1 MPQKIGIPRT
11 LGYYTYYP
19 LWKTFFEE
27 LGLEV
32 ITSSPTS
39 KTILDAGVK
48 EAVND
53 ACIPIKI
60 LHGHVIDLKG
70 KVDYIFLPRL
80 VSVRKFGTETFC
92 PKFLGLP
99 DMVRAAIADL
109 PEIID
114 TRVDL
119 AKGRFELLRL
129 CCKMGERFGASLPR
143 VIRAYWRALMVYR
156 QYQRL
161 LRERY
166 TPVEAIE
173 ILDGRQPESQDSP
186 KKSLVFAVL
195 GYPYAV
201 YDNYL
206 NVNLLKRLRG
216 LGVRILTA
224 EMIPTRLLIRE
235 AKKLPKN
242 LFWHFSNRAVQ
253 AAWYFLYRE
262 RVDGIVHVT
271 AFGCGPD
278 AMVDRMIEL
287 EAKNNGHRPFL
298 SLTIDEHTGEAG
310 IQTRVEAF
318 VDMLKLRRGV
328 L

>member
-11 LGYYTYYP
+11 LGYYAYYP

-32 ITSSPTS
+32 VLSSPTS
-39 KTILDAGVK
+39 KNILDAGVK

-60 LHGHVIDLKG
+60 MHGHVLDLKD
-70 KVDYIFLPRL
+70 KVDVIFLPRL

-99 DMVRAAIADL
+99 DLVRAAIEGL

-114 TRVDL
+114 IRVDL
-119 AKGRFELLRL
+119 KKSRWELWRICRELGR
-129 CCKMGERFGASLPR
+129 RFGASFFRTML
-143 VIRAYWRALMVYR
+143 AYGRALLVYR
-156 QYQRL
+156 RYQRL
-161 LRERY
+161 LQQQY
-166 TPVEAIE
+166 IPDEAIE
-173 ILDGRQPESQDSP
+173 ILDGRLPDQRDNKPHEF
-186 KKSLVFAVL
+186 VFAIV
-195 GYPYAV
+195 GYPYAI
-201 YDNYL
+201 YDSFL
-206 NVNLLKRLRG
+206 NINLIRKLRE

-224 EMIPTRLLIRE
+224 EMVPSRYLLRE

-242 LFWHFSNRAVQ
+242 LFWYFSNRAVQ
-253 AAWYFLYRE
+253 AAWYFLHRE
-262 RVDGIVHVT
+262 KVDGIVHVT

-287 EAKNNGHRPFL
+287 EAKHSGQFPFL
-298 SLTIDEHTGEAG
+298 TLTIDEHTGEAG
-310 IQTRVEAF
+310 LETRVEAF
-318 VDMLKLRRGV
+318 VDMLRLRRGV